1 MYTYAVSGQEGK
13 RMKKWIYATG
23 VLLLALSM
31 NGCGSSSFE
40 PSISSLYIRKD
51 GKVTYAVVESFE
63 KEYYSEDE
71 FRSMTEREV
80 DTYNSQYSEPVIS
93 VNELEVKDETLY
105 LLLDFTDADAY
116 SAYSGEYCMA
126 GTVGDALDAGH
137 SFQMVFKDAD
147 FEEHSV
153 TEVTDKKEDHVL
165 ILKSECIVQLEGTVK
180 YVSNNVDIL
189 SGHMVEDRKSVV

>member
-1 MYTYAVSGQEGK
+1 
-13 RMKKWIYATG
+13 MKKWIYATG

-93 VNELEVKDETLY
+93 VNELE
-105 LLLDFTDADAY
+105 
-116 SAYSGEYCMA
+116 
-126 GTVGDALDAGH
+126 
-137 SFQMVFKDAD
+137 
-147 FEEHSV
+147 
-153 TEVTDKKEDHVL
+153 
-165 ILKSECIVQLEGTVK
+165 
-180 YVSNNVDIL
+180 
-189 SGHMVEDRKSVV
+189 DRKSVV